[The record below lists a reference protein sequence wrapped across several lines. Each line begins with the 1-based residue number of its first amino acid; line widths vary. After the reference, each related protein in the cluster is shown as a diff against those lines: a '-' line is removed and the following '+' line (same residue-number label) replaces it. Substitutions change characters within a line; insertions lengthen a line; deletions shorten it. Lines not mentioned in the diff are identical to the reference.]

1 MEREIFKLQQD
12 SMTAWTICLLIIGG
26 YEKPLQP
33 TCLLDVVGWFLWWV
47 VVATSGAIRALECPP
62 EDHNFLSIPKVAF
75 GRLVKEIQSEAQGL
89 QNYHW
94 VSLNHRKIIYISSRS
109 SIYYYT
115 YHPSAFEENLRPTVT
130 GQVSRRTGFSG
141 CWRGRRRA
149 LAIHWSGYFEKRHFP
164 EAIRCQS
171 SCGICSFFG
180 SSTMWWHP
188 SISQVV
194 YVWSIWYMMYTHLF
208 SCWTPRCLSFLWSHL
223 KKWWNIHLPV
233 YHAIDEVGPISPIWA
248 LFLGRNVRGETSQV
262 KPAAIICIVQLW
274 RFPFGRGVALVRKSS
289 Y

>member
-1 MEREIFKLQQD
+1 MKN
-12 SMTAWTICLLIIGG
+12 
-26 YEKPLQP
+26 LQP
-33 TCLLDVVGWFLWWV
+33 TWLLDLVGGFLWWV
-47 VVATSGAIRALECPP
+47 VVATSGAIRVLELPP

-109 SIYYYT
+109 SIYIYIHIYISSISFRRK
-115 YHPSAFEENLRPTVT
+115 SASNCDRSSFAPDGLFRVLKGAPESFGNPLEWIFRK
-130 GQVSRRTGFSG
+130 
-141 CWRGRRRA
+141 
-149 LAIHWSGYFEKRHFP
+149 KRHFP

-180 SSTMWWHP
+180 SNTMWWHP
-188 SISQVV
+188 SIGQVV

-208 SCWTPRCLSFLWSHL
+208 SCWTPTCLSFSSSHF

-262 KPAAIICIVQLW
+262 KPQPINCIVQLW
-274 RFPFGRGVALVRKSS
+274 RFPVGGVALVRKSS